1 MKEFDWI
8 IHVIDL
14 GFPIAG
20 ACIAGF
26 FIFLV
31 FKFILAGVTSSV
43 ISMKSMIG
51 RLDSRIDTM
60 NNQLIQID
68 SKVSVALGIEPEY
81 DRIARADRKD
91 LRND

>member
-8 IHVIDL
+8 THVIDL

-31 FKFILAGVTSSV
+31 FKFILAGVTGSV
-43 ISMKSMIG
+43 QSMKSMIG
-51 RLDSRIDTM
+51 RLDSRVDVM
-60 NNQLIQID
+60 NNQLAQID
-68 SKVSVALGIEPEY
+68 AKISCALGVDLDY
-81 DRIARADRKD
+81 TRLSRADQKDIRKD
-91 LRND
+91 

>member
-1 MKEFDWI
+1 MKELDWLT
-8 IHVIDL
+8 HLIDL

-31 FKFILAGVTSSV
+31 FKFILAGVTASV
-43 ISMKSMIG
+43 TSMKNMIG
-51 RLDSRIDTM
+51 RLDARIDTM

-68 SKVSVALGIEPEY
+68 TKVSNALGLDPDYE
-81 DRIARADRKD
+81 RLSRAERKD
-91 LRND
+91 LRKD

>member
-1 MKEFDWI
+1 MKEFDWVT
-8 IHVIDL
+8 HVIDL

-31 FKFILAGVTSSV
+31 FKFILAGVTNSV
-43 ISMKSMIG
+43 QSMKSMIG

-60 NNQLIQID
+60 NNQLTQID
-68 SKVSVALGIEPEY
+68 VKVSSTLNIDLDY
-81 DRIARADRKD
+81 SRLARAEHKD
-91 LRND
+91 LRKD

>member
-1 MKEFDWI
+1 MNEFSWV
-8 IHVIDL
+8 IHLIDL

-43 ISMKSMIG
+43 TGMKSMIG

-68 SKVSVALGIEPEY
+68 SKVSVALGLDPEY
-81 DRIARADRKD
+81 DKLARAERKD
-91 LRND
+91 IRKD

>member
-8 IHVIDL
+8 THLIDL

-43 ISMKSMIG
+43 TGMKSMIG

-60 NNQLIQID
+60 NNQLIQVD
-68 SKVSVALGIEPEY
+68 SKISIVTGKQIG
-81 DRIARADRKD
+81 RAHV
-91 LRND
+91 

>member
-8 IHVIDL
+8 THVIDL

-31 FKFILAGVTSSV
+31 FKFILAGVTGSV
-43 ISMKSMIG
+43 QSMKGMIG
-51 RLDSRIDTM
+51 RLDSRVDVM
-60 NNQLIQID
+60 NNQLAQID
-68 SKVSVALGIEPEY
+68 AKISQALGVDLDY
-81 DRIARADRKD
+81 TRLSRAEKKD
-91 LRND
+91 LRKD

>member
-8 IHVIDL
+8 THLIDL

-91 LRND
+91 LRRD

>member
-8 IHVIDL
+8 THLIDL

-51 RLDSRIDTM
+51 RLDRRIDTM

-91 LRND
+91 LRRD

>member
-8 IHVIDL
+8 THVIDL

>member
-8 IHVIDL
+8 THLIDL

-43 ISMKSMIG
+43 TGMKSMIG

-60 NNQLIQID
+60 NNQLIQVD
-68 SKVSVALGIEPEY
+68 SKISVALGIEPEF
-81 DRIARADRKD
+81 DKMARADRKD

>member
-8 IHVIDL
+8 THLIDL

-43 ISMKSMIG
+43 ISMKSMIN

-60 NNQLIQID
+60 NNQLIQVD
-68 SKVSVALGIEPEY
+68 SKISVALGIEPEF
-81 DRIARADRKD
+81 DKMARADRKD

>member
-1 MKEFDWI
+1 MNEFSWV
-8 IHVIDL
+8 IHLIDL

-43 ISMKSMIG
+43 TGMKSMIG

-68 SKVSVALGIEPEY
+68 SKVSVALGLDPEY
-81 DRIARADRKD
+81 DKLARAERKD
-91 LRND
+91 IRRD

>member
-1 MKEFDWI
+1 MKELDWLT
-8 IHVIDL
+8 HLIDL

-31 FKFILAGVTSSV
+31 FKFILAGVTASV
-43 ISMKSMIG
+43 TSMKNMIG
-51 RLDSRIDTM
+51 RLDARIDTM

-68 SKVSVALGIEPEY
+68 TKVSNALGLDPDYE
-81 DRIARADRKD
+81 RWSRAERKD
-91 LRND
+91 LRKD